1 MAGSYFTISPPPP
14 NLEELELTY
23 NVTCAVMDQYNIP
36 WSQIYGH
43 YQVPN
48 SGKID
53 PGKDFLER
61 VFIPEIRRRCPND
74 S

>member
-1 MAGSYFTISPPPP
+1 MAYD
-14 NLEELELTY
+14 
-23 NVTCAVMDQYNIP
+23 VTCKAMGQYNIP

-53 PGKDFLER
+53 PGKEFLEE
-61 VFIPEIRRRCPND
+61 VFIPEIRKRCPNG